1 MNKKHHTKEK
11 GDIGNLKIIANLAE
25 QGLKVLVPLSEHLPF
40 DLVAFNQDSDKL
52 YRIQSK
58 YKKVTN
64 GKIAVSLR
72 TSYATK
78 EGNFSNRYKDNAF
91 DVLAV
96 YCPDIDSVFYIS
108 SEDVSHLDNS
118 VTFKI
123 EEPRAGAS
131 GVLTTT
137 SRMVKDHLDFPV

>member
-1 MNKKHHTKEK
+1 MAHHTKEK
-11 GDIGNLKIIANLAE
+11 GDIGNLKIVADLAE

-40 DLVAFNQDSDKL
+40 DLVAFNQENNKL

-58 YKKVTN
+58 YKKVVKD
-64 GKIAVSLR
+64 KIAVSLR

-78 EGNFSNRYKDNAF
+78 DGSFSNRYDEDAF

-96 YCPDIDSVFYIS
+96 YCPDIDSVFYIDNK
-108 SEDVSHLDNS
+108 EIAHLGYC

-123 EEPRAGAS
+123 DEPKVGVS
-131 GVLTTT
+131 GVHTTT
-137 SRMVKDHLDFPV
+137 SRLVKDYANFPL

>member
-1 MNKKHHTKEK
+1 MKHHTKEK

-40 DLVAFNQDSDKL
+40 DLVAFNQESNKL

-58 YKKVTN
+58 YKKVALN
-64 GKIAVSLR
+64 KIAVSLR

-78 EGNFSNRYKDNAF
+78 DGSFSNRYDDNAF
-91 DVLAV
+91 DVLAI
-96 YCPDIDSVFYIS
+96 YCPDIDDVFYIRN
-108 SEDVSHLDNS
+108 EEIIHLGTS
-118 VTFKI
+118 VTFKVD
-123 EEPRAGAS
+123 EPKPGVS

-137 SRMVKDHLDFPV
+137 SRMVKDYLSFPL

>member
-1 MNKKHHTKEK
+1 MNRKHHTKEK
-11 GDIGNLKIIANLAE
+11 GDIGNLKIVANLAE

-40 DLVAFNQDSDKL
+40 DLVAYNQDSNKL

-58 YKKVTN
+58 YKKVVN

-78 EGNFSNRYKDNAF
+78 DGNFSNRYKVDAF

-96 YCPDIDSVFYIS
+96 YCPDTDSVFYIS
-108 SEDVSHLDNS
+108 SNEISHLGNS
-118 VTFKI
+118 VTFKV
-123 EEPRAGAS
+123 EEPKAGAS

-137 SRMVKDHLDFPV
+137 SRMVKDHLDFPL